1 MSGWRGARLVP
12 VVVTVTAAL
21 ALVGCAPTT
30 GTNAPGSAGGDQ
42 LSGTITVFAAASL
55 ESSVTEL
62 AERFEADHPGVT
74 VRLNIG
80 GSSDLVTQLVEG
92 APGDVFASADA
103 RTMAALVEEGLVGE
117 GVPVDI
123 ATNTLQI
130 VTPPGNPAGV
140 ETLADL
146 AEPGVATVV
155 CAPQVPC
162 GAAAVA
168 VEQAAGIDIAPVSEE
183 SSVTDVLGKVTSGE
197 ADAGLVYV
205 TDALASGDAVES
217 VAFTESDAAV
227 NVYPIAPLAGSANPD
242 AASAFVELVAGEVGR
257 DVLDAAGFGRP

>member
-1 MSGWRGARLVP
+1 VSRLVRARLA
-12 VVVTVTAAL
+12 VTVAAAAAAL
-21 ALVGCAPTT
+21 TLAGCAT
-30 GTNAPGSAGGDQ
+30 GGGTSAPGAAGGDQ

-55 ESSVTEL
+55 ESTVTEL

-74 VRLNIG
+74 VRLNVG

-92 APGDVFASADA
+92 APGDVFASADE
-103 RTMAALVEEGLVGE
+103 RNMTTLVEEGLVGD

-146 AEPGVATVV
+146 AEPGVTTVV

-162 GAAAVA
+162 GAAAAA
-168 VEQAAGIDIAPVSEE
+168 VERAAGVDIAPVSEE

-205 TDALASGDAVES
+205 TDALAAGDAVES
-217 VAFTESDAAV
+217 IAFPEADEAI
-227 NVYPIAPLAGSANPD
+227 NVYPVAPLAGSQNPD

-257 DVLDAAGFGRP
+257 GVLEAAGFGAP